1 MDTYDIMIRN
11 AMKNGMSQEE
21 IAKKFT
27 DALNSVAKEMD
38 VNSQREKLLVDI
50 EDTLLDHFD
59 EEHFDAEDI
68 GRMAALVYAQEYK
81 DWTVDDIRTYVNGIN
96 YTARAS
102 ARMISAKD
110 ADEAIDIAA
119 EEIGNA
125 IVDAL
130 SKSKVN
136 KPLVNTD
143 TDTKAQ
149 DIVDI
154 TEFLKMFS

>member
-1 MDTYDIMIRN
+1 
-11 AMKNGMSQEE
+11 MKNGMSQEE

-38 VNSQREKLLVDI
+38 VNSQREKLLDDI

-68 GRMAALVYAQEYK
+68 GRLAALIYAPAHK
-81 DWTVDDIRTYVNGIN
+81 NWTVDDIRIYVNGIN

-102 ARMISAKD
+102 ARLISAKD
-110 ADEAIDIAA
+110 ADEAMDIAA

-130 SKSKVN
+130 SKSKVTGE
-136 KPLVNTD
+136 K

-149 DIVDI
+149 DMANI
-154 TEFLKMFS
+154 TEFLKMFN